1 MGDGVTVAR
10 QILVLFV
17 QVRILVA
24 QFSNHFPGTGSEP
37 IGSRIVSVAAD
48 NAMTGQ
54 RDQSGQPA
62 RRHAPSAIILAAGLG
77 KRMNSDLPKVLHEV
91 GGRPMVCAVVD
102 ACRDVGCRRVV
113 LVVGHK
119 QELVRKVFEGQRD
132 IEFAVQDQQL
142 GTGHATRCAAGLFST
157 ESCEPGHPV
166 FVLAGDGPLIRAH
179 TLGAML
185 DKHASTGAL
194 ATLASSVIDD
204 PTGYG
209 RIVRD
214 GRGAFRA
221 IVEHKDCT
229 PEQLAIREVYP
240 SYAVFDAQ
248 TLFAE
253 LAALKP
259 NARANEYFI
268 TDVPASLLA
277 QGKRVEVIPAVPPED
292 VLSINTPDQLAEVD
306 RIYRSRSPRDGSARR
321 TPA

>member
-1 MGDGVTVAR
+1 
-10 QILVLFV
+10 
-17 QVRILVA
+17 
-24 QFSNHFPGTGSEP
+24 
-37 IGSRIVSVAAD
+37 
-48 NAMTGQ
+48 MTGTSTSTSKPT
-54 RDQSGQPA
+54 SGQP
-62 RRHAPSAIILAAGLG
+62 PCAIILAAGLG

-102 ACRDVGCRRVV
+102 ACRDAGCKRIV

-132 IEFAVQDQQL
+132 IEFAVQDRQL
-142 GTGHATRCAAGLFST
+142 GTGHATKCAEPLFAA
-157 ESCEPGHPV
+157 EKREPGHPV

-179 TLGAML
+179 TLNAML
-185 DKHASTGAL
+185 DRHRSTGAL

-209 RIVRD
+209 RITRD
-214 GRGAFRA
+214 SGGRFLA

-253 LAALKP
+253 LATLKP
-259 NARANEYFI
+259 NARAGEYFI

-277 QGKRVEVIPAVPPED
+277 QRRRVEVIPAVPPED

-306 RIYRSRSPRDGSARR
+306 RIYRSRSHGRR
-321 TPA
+321 VPA

>member
-1 MGDGVTVAR
+1 
-10 QILVLFV
+10 
-17 QVRILVA
+17 
-24 QFSNHFPGTGSEP
+24 
-37 IGSRIVSVAAD
+37 
-48 NAMTGQ
+48 MTGTT
-54 RDQSGQPA
+54 SSTSHSIKG
-62 RRHAPSAIILAAGLG
+62 HAPSAIILAAGLG

-102 ACRDVGCRRVV
+102 ACREVGCRRIA

-119 QELVRKVFEGQRD
+119 QELVRKVFDGQRD

-142 GTGHATRCAAGLFST
+142 GTGHATRCAASLFAA
-157 ESCEPGHPV
+157 ESREPGHPV

-179 TLGAML
+179 TLAAML
-185 DKHASTGAL
+185 DKHRSAGAL

-214 GRGAFRA
+214 AAGRFLG

-229 PEQLAIREVYP
+229 PAQLAIREIYP

-248 TLFAE
+248 KLFAE
-253 LAALKP
+253 LAMLKP

-277 QGKRVEVIPAVPPED
+277 QGLRVEVIPAVPPED

-306 RIYRSRSPRDGSARR
+306 RIYRSRSHGRR
-321 TPA
+321 VPA